1 MVIQTISPFE
11 GHVHDYFSL
20 LQERMIQESFY
31 GVLLSY
37 SSISS
42 TKISNRVLA
51 IVIIDQ
57 VCYRELRDYSCERF
71 LCSVERF

>member
-1 MVIQTISPFE
+1 MIIF
-11 GHVHDYFSL
+11 L

-31 GVLLSY
+31 SVLLSY

-57 VCYRELRDYSCERF
+57 VCYMGTVIIVVSGF
-71 LCSVERF
+71 LAL